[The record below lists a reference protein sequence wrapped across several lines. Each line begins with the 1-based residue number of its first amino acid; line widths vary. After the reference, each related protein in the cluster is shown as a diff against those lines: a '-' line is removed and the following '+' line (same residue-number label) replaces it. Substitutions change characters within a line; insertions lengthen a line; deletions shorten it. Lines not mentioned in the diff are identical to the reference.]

1 VLLQLQESE
10 SSVLISTFFI
20 GETLWGIDTLRV
32 QEVIRV
38 SDVTPV
44 RHAAPSVAGVI
55 NLRGKIVTIV
65 DLGKKLALPQAT
77 SAAETRIIIVEW
89 NNEYVGL
96 LVDRVSDVVNA
107 EISQIAPAP
116 SNVQGVQGSF
126 LEGVLRTRESLIS
139 ILGIDKILAD
149 ADG

>member
-96 LVDRVSDVVNA
+96 LVDGVSDVVNA

>member
-1 VLLQLQESE
+1 MLLQLQESE

-89 NNEYVGL
+89 NSEYVGL

>member
-1 VLLQLQESE
+1 MLLQLQESE

-77 SAAETRIIIVEW
+77 AAAETRIIIVEW
-89 NNEYVGL
+89 NSEYVGL

>member
-1 VLLQLQESE
+1 MLLQLQESE

>member
-1 VLLQLQESE
+1 MLLQLQESE

-96 LVDRVSDVVNA
+96 LVDGVSDVVNA